1 MEEARANQARR
12 LARLQAQQQPQPE
25 PQAEPVRPPPGLADM
40 PDEAI
45 RNIVRLAASSPRATQ
60 YWHIPMMRDLARLAP
75 INRSFR
81 DQARGMSNLFPVR
94 RAVLGLHTNPRA
106 MAAIERA
113 QNTRIRRPH
122 LVDDA
127 GDPWMPVRH
136 GIQFGPNERL
146 VDRRGRDIDRG
157 RD

>member
-75 INRSFR
+75 VNRSFR
-81 DQARGMSNLFPVR
+81 DQARGMSNLFPEFEMKC
-94 RAVLGLHTNPRA
+94 L
-106 MAAIERA
+106 A
-113 QNTRIRRPH
+113 QQGMNQPNQPNQSCGSKEDET
-122 LVDDA
+122 DD
-127 GDPWMPVRH
+127 VY
-136 GIQFGPNERL
+136 
-146 VDRRGRDIDRG
+146 
-157 RD
+157 